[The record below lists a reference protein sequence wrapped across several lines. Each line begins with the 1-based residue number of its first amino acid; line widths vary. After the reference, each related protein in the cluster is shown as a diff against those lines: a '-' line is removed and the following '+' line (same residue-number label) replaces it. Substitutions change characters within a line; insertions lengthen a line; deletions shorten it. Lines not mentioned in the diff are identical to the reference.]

1 MLRLSGGGSHDYL
14 GQRDT
19 PRSITAGP
27 LRDSALLN
35 CPGCIPCE
43 SRRFR
48 QRFPDEYGLA
58 WVGLG
63 SNE

>member
-19 PRSITAGP
+19 PRSIAAGP

-43 SRRFR
+43 CRFR

-58 WVGLG
+58 RVGLG
-63 SNE
+63 FSE